1 MWFSILFYI
10 LISFLT
16 IYIVHQLWGYI
27 KEKYSV
33 KKYLVGSQI
42 TKYKSILREL
52 QEHSPTSSESDLD
65 TLLQSFDAD
74 SSHSAHIDAELKSD
88 LEDFMKEI
96 QN

>member
-1 MWFSILFYI
+1 M
-10 LISFLT
+10 T

-52 QEHSPTSSESDLD
+52 QEHSPTSSESDLE